1 MTISMRRDDYDQII
15 NHGVKA
21 CLMEEMLGVV
31 KGFFSLPW
39 EEKVKYAS
47 NDVMHPVRYGTSLNT
62 PLAHTRHWR
71 DYLRHYGHP
80 VETTIHLW
88 PHNPTNYREVAKEYL
103 EELWRLLVD
112 LAGVISEGLGL
123 DREHMEMFL
132 GHGFQPIANN
142 YYPPCPEPQLTLG
155 LAAHSDH
162 GFLTILLD
170 NGVQGLQVKHDD
182 RWVTVPRIPGAFIVN
197 AGDCLEMLTN
207 GRYKSV
213 EHRAVVNKE
222 SARISIGVGSGPHL
236 DTMVAP
242 LRHLCEEDG
251 GPKFKPVVY
260 GDYVRLQQS
269 ITSRGK
275 NALQVALSTP
285 SDS

>member
-15 NHGVKA
+15 NRGVKA
-21 CLMEEMLGVV
+21 CLMEAMLGVV

-39 EEKVKYAS
+39 EEKVEYAS

-62 PLAHTRHWR
+62 PLEGLLT
-71 DYLRHYGHP
+71 P
-80 VETTIHLW
+80 LW
-88 PHNPTNYREVAKEYL
+88 EVAKEYV

-123 DREHMEMFL
+123 ERERMEMFL

-170 NGVQGLQVKHDD
+170 NGVQGLQVTTD
-182 RWVTVPRIPGAFIVN
+182 G
-197 AGDCLEMLTN
+197 
-207 GRYKSV
+207 SQS
-213 EHRAVVNKE
+213 RASPVVKKE
-222 SARISIGVGSGPHL
+222 SARISVGVGRGPHL
-236 DTMVAP
+236 DAMVAL